1 MPALNS
7 SLVNSV
13 IIFPWKSAYINSIHN
28 IYLEINMSVNP
39 LQNYF
44 RQPKIYIK
52 LPSKGMYSNPGT
64 FTVEVDKIAVYGMSG
79 MDEIIMKTPDSL
91 LSGESIAQVIK
102 SCCPGIAN
110 PWELT
115 VLDTDLIFASIRIA
129 TYGNLM
135 SVTHTCAKC
144 KTENE
149 YDLDMNQVIEFF
161 TNCKY
166 DNKIT
171 LENMI
176 INTQPLS
183 YKESTNFSIENF
195 GLQQRLAQTE
205 KVEDEEQKQKYINDI
220 FKDLAKLQAEIYFLS
235 IESVEVNNSVVTEK
249 EYIKEWL
256 VNCDKLV
263 YDSIKNHIDK
273 NRQTWQAPTFS
284 VKCTACENEANIRV
298 ELDQSNFFA

>member
-1 MPALNS
+1 
-7 SLVNSV
+7 
-13 IIFPWKSAYINSIHN
+13 
-28 IYLEINMSVNP
+28 MSVNP

-52 LPSKGMYSNPGT
+52 LPSKGMYSDPGT
-64 FTVEVDKIAVYGMSG
+64 FTVDVDKIAVYGMTG

-91 LSGESIAQVIK
+91 LSGESVAQVIK

-135 SVTHTCAKC
+135 TVTHTCGKC
-144 KTENE
+144 KAENE
-149 YDLDMNQVIEFF
+149 YDLDMSRVIEFF

-171 LENMI
+171 LENMV

-195 GLQQRLAQTE
+195 GLQQRLTQAEQ
-205 KVEDEEQKQKYINDI
+205 VEDEEQKQKYINDI

-235 IESVEVNNSVVTEK
+235 IESVEVGNSVVTEK
-249 EYIKEWL
+249 NYIREWL
-256 VNCDKLV
+256 SNCDKSV
-263 YDSIKNHIDK
+263 YDAIKNHIDK
-273 NRQTWQAPTFS
+273 NRQTWQTPTFP
-284 VKCTACENEANIRV
+284 VKCETCETETNIRV